1 RYGEGSRYLPQQGMA
16 CTQHHTTLETASQPS
31 KELAIAA
38 TKSLHQTGL
47 TSLSHTNRER
57 ALMTCTKLATL
68 HYQCRIK
75 RPFTGT
81 GMVATTKSDTATTKT
96 KAGTTLAAFENRRTI
111 IVTCKV
117 NTGVNSETNNIS
129 PRAQASI
136 EMRLQSI
143 KELKLMT
150 MMLLPERLEKKLNGH
165 RRPLNQ
171 STQHS
176 HTRSGPVPSPP
187 AHQHPR
193 LISEQIT
200 GEALD
205 FAEKEKNPN
214 NTIETRSTNH
224 GSHTPPSD
232 SSSTA
237 APLNPRSKPSTP
249 PRTQRSKGADSTGH
263 NPYSPPR
270 RETRSGHTSIAVE
283 NLASGT

>member
-1 RYGEGSRYLPQQGMA
+1 MKRYGEGSRYLPQQGMA

-150 MMLLPERLEKKLNGH
+150 MMLLPERLESG
-165 RRPLNQ
+165 
-171 STQHS
+171 
-176 HTRSGPVPSPP
+176 SGPVPSPP

-249 PRTQRSKGADSTGH
+249 PRTQRSKGGNTILFLSAIKSRL
-263 NPYSPPR
+263 NWP
-270 RETRSGHTSIAVE
+270 
-283 NLASGT
+283 